1 VPCLAIAG
9 LNVTPVPRP
18 SGGGRVSGELEEVT
32 TVSQEDFMPLMGI
45 DHVEYY
51 VGNARQAA
59 YYYSKAFGFKVTA
72 YAGPETKVRDRSS
85 WVCEQ
90 GDVRYVF
97 TGAMAPDSDIA
108 RHVNEH
114 GDGVKDVA
122 LRVPDAADAFEQAT
136 RRGAE
141 PVSEPE
147 VFEDEQGKVL
157 RAAIKA
163 YGETVH
169 SFVERENYS
178 GPFLPG
184 YRAEEPYPDDGPP
197 VGIQA
202 IDHVVAN
209 VELGR
214 MNEMVE
220 YYAKILGF
228 SQLVHFRDDQIST
241 EYTAL
246 MSKVMW
252 DGKGRV
258 KFPIN
263 EPAEGKKKS
272 QIQEY
277 LEFYRSPGVQHIAMA
292 TDDIVTAVDALRQ
305 RGVRFI
311 RVPASYYE
319 ALRGRIGEIDEDLS
333 DLERLGILA
342 DRDEEGYLL
351 QIFTKIQQDRPTVF
365 YELIERHGSKGFGL
379 GNFKELFVAIERE
392 QAERGNL

>member
-1 VPCLAIAG
+1 MA
-9 LNVTPVPRP
+9 
-18 SGGGRVSGELEEVT
+18 
-32 TVSQEDFMPLMGI
+32 QDDFMPLMGI
-45 DHVEYY
+45 DHVHFY

-59 YYYSKAFGFKVTA
+59 FYYSKAFGFRVTA
-72 YAGPETKVRDRSS
+72 YAGPETKVRDRAS
-85 WVCEQ
+85 WVLEQ

-97 TGAMAPDSDIA
+97 TGGMGPESDMV
-108 RHVNEH
+108 RHVFEH
-114 GDGVKDVA
+114 GDGAKDVA
-122 LRVPDAADAFEQAT
+122 LRVPDATDAWNQAT
-136 RRGAE
+136 NRGAE
-141 PVSEPE
+141 SVLEPTIH
-147 VFEDEQGKVL
+147 EDEHGKVVQ
-157 RAAIKA
+157 ASIKA
-163 YGETVH
+163 YGDTIH
-169 SFVERENYS
+169 SFIERENYS

-184 YRAEEPYPDDGPP
+184 YRAEEPFPDDGPA
-197 VGIQA
+197 VGIKA

-209 VELGR
+209 VELGK

-220 YYAKILGF
+220 FYARILGF

-241 EYTAL
+241 DYTAL

-272 QIQEY
+272 QIEEY
-277 LEFYRSPGVQHIAMA
+277 LDFYRSPGVQHIAMA

-311 RVPASYYE
+311 RVPQTYYE
-319 ALRGRIGEIDEDLS
+319 ELRGRVGEIEEDFS
-333 DLERLGILA
+333 DLERLGVLA
-342 DRDEEGYLL
+342 DRDDEGYLL

-365 YELIERHGSKGFGL
+365 YELIERHGSQGFGL

>member
-1 VPCLAIAG
+1 MA
-9 LNVTPVPRP
+9 TD
-18 SGGGRVSGELEEVT
+18 
-32 TVSQEDFMPLMGI
+32 DFLPLMGI

-59 YYYSKAFGFKVTA
+59 FYYSKGFGFRVTA

-85 WVCEQ
+85 WVCQ
-90 GDVRYVF
+90 QNDVRYVF
-97 TGAMAPDSDIA
+97 TGGMGPESDIVK
-108 RHVNEH
+108 HVYQH

-122 LRVPDAADAFEQAT
+122 LSVPDAADAYQQT
-136 RRGAE
+136 VRRGAE
-141 PVSEPE
+141 GVLEPE
-147 VFEDEQGKVL
+147 VFEDEHGKVI
-157 RAAIKA
+157 RASIRA
-163 YGETVH
+163 YGDTLH
-169 SFVERENYS
+169 SFIERENYS

-184 YRAEEPYPDDGPP
+184 YRAEEPYPDEGPE
-197 VGIQA
+197 VGIRA
-202 IDHVVAN
+202 IDHVVCN
-209 VELGR
+209 VPLGD
-214 MNEMVE
+214 MNRMVE
-220 YYAKILGF
+220 YYANILGF

-252 DGKGRV
+252 DGSGRV

-272 QIQEY
+272 QIEEY
-277 LEFYRSPGVQHIAMA
+277 LEYYRGPGVQHIAMA
-292 TDDIVTAVDALRQ
+292 TDDIIGSVDALRQ
-305 RGVRFI
+305 RGVKFI
-311 RVPASYYE
+311 RVPDTYYE
-319 ALRGRIGEIDEDLS
+319 ALRERIGRIEQPIEDV
-333 DLERLGILA
+333 ERLGILV

>member
-1 VPCLAIAG
+1 MSQP
-9 LNVTPVPRP
+9 
-18 SGGGRVSGELEEVT
+18 
-32 TVSQEDFMPLMGI
+32 QEDHLPLQGI

-51 VGNARQAA
+51 VGNSRQAA
-59 YYYSKAFGFKVTA
+59 YYYSKAFGFRLTA
-72 YAGPETKVRDRSS
+72 YAGPETKVRDRTS
-85 WVCEQ
+85 WLVEQ
-90 GDVRYVF
+90 GDARYVF
-97 TGAMAPDSDIA
+97 TGSQAPEGFISK
-108 RHVNEH
+108 HVYEH
-114 GDGVKDVA
+114 GDGVRDVA
-122 LRVPDAADAFEQAT
+122 LRVPDAADAYEQTT

-141 PVSEPE
+141 GVLEPTIL
-147 VFEDEQGKVL
+147 EDEHGKVVK
-157 RAAIKA
+157 ASIKA
-163 YGETVH
+163 YGDTLH
-169 SFVERENYS
+169 SFIERENYS

-184 YRAEEPYPDDGPP
+184 YRAEEQYPDEGPE
-197 VGIQA
+197 VGIKG
-202 IDHVVAN
+202 IDHVVCN

-220 YYAKILGF
+220 YYARILGF

-252 DGKGRV
+252 DGTGRV

-272 QIQEY
+272 QIEEY
-277 LEFYRSPGVQHIAMA
+277 LEFYRGPGVQHIAMA
-292 TDDIVTAVDALRQ
+292 TDDIIKAVDALRQ
-305 RGVRFI
+305 RGVKFI
-311 RVPASYYE
+311 RVPSTYYE
-319 ALRGRIGEIDEDLS
+319 ELRGRIGEIDEPVE

-342 DRDEEGYLL
+342 DRDDEGYLL

-365 YELIERHGSKGFGL
+365 YELIERHGSQGFGL

>member
-1 VPCLAIAG
+1 M
-9 LNVTPVPRP
+9 
-18 SGGGRVSGELEEVT
+18 SQEQ
-32 TVSQEDFMPLMGI
+32 QEDFLPLMGI

-85 WVCEQ
+85 WLCQ
-90 GDVRYVF
+90 QNDVRYVF
-97 TGAMAPDSDIA
+97 TGGMGPESDVV
-108 RHVNEH
+108 RHVYEH
-114 GDGVKDVA
+114 GDGVRDVA
-122 LRVPDAADAFEQAT
+122 LRVPDATDAYEQT
-136 RRGAE
+136 TKRGAE
-141 PVSEPE
+141 GVREPE
-147 VFEDEQGKVL
+147 VIEDEHGKVV
-157 RAAIKA
+157 RASIKA
-163 YGETVH
+163 YGDTLH
-169 SFVERENYS
+169 SFIERENYS

-184 YRAEEPYPDDGPP
+184 FREEEAFPDEGPE

-202 IDHVVAN
+202 VDHVVCNVALGDMNRMVEFYAN
-209 VELGR
+209 V
-214 MNEMVE
+214 
-220 YYAKILGF
+220 LGF

-241 EYTAL
+241 DYTAL

-252 DGKGRV
+252 DGQGRV

-272 QIQEY
+272 QIEEY
-277 LEFYRSPGVQHIAMA
+277 LEYYRGPGVQHIAMA
-292 TDDIVTAVDALRQ
+292 TDDIIGAVDALRQ

-311 RVPASYYE
+311 RVPATYYE
-319 ALRGRIGEIDEDLS
+319 ALRGRIGEIDQPIEDI
-333 DLERLGILA
+333 ERLGILA

>member
-1 VPCLAIAG
+1 MA
-9 LNVTPVPRP
+9 N
-18 SGGGRVSGELEEVT
+18 
-32 TVSQEDFMPLMGI
+32 QEDFLPLMGI
-45 DHVEYY
+45 DHVEFY

-59 YYYSKAFGFKVTA
+59 YYYSKAFGFGITA
-72 YAGPETKVRDRSS
+72 YAGPETKVRDRAS

-97 TGAMAPDSDIA
+97 TGGMAPESDVVK
-108 RHVNEH
+108 HVHEH

-122 LRVPDAADAFEQAT
+122 LRVPDATDAWEQT
-136 RRGAE
+136 TKRGAE
-141 PVSEPE
+141 SVMEPE
-147 VFEDEQGKVL
+147 IFEDEHGKVV

-163 YGETVH
+163 YGDTIH
-169 SFVERENYS
+169 SFIERENYS

-184 YRAEEPYPDDGPP
+184 YRAEEAHPDDGPP
-197 VGIQA
+197 VGIRA

-209 VELGR
+209 VELGK

-220 YYAKILGF
+220 YYARLLGF
-228 SQLVHFRDDQIST
+228 AQLVHFRDDQIST

-292 TDDIVTAVDALRQ
+292 VDDIITAVDALRQ

-311 RVPASYYE
+311 RVPKTYYE
-319 ALRGRIGEIDEDLS
+319 DL
-333 DLERLGILA
+333 
-342 DRDEEGYLL
+342 
-351 QIFTKIQQDRPTVF
+351 
-365 YELIERHGSKGFGL
+365 
-379 GNFKELFVAIERE
+379 
-392 QAERGNL
+392 

>member
-1 VPCLAIAG
+1 MES
-9 LNVTPVPRP
+9 RP
-18 SGGGRVSGELEEVT
+18 GGVQMSQP
-32 TVSQEDFMPLMGI
+32 QEDHLPLMGI

-59 YYYSKAFGFKVTA
+59 YYYSKAFGFRLTA
-72 YAGPETKVRDRSS
+72 YAGPETKVRDRTS
-85 WVCEQ
+85 WLVEQ
-90 GDVRYVF
+90 GDARYVF
-97 TGAMAPDSDIA
+97 TGAQTPDSFIA
-108 RHVNEH
+108 RHVFEH
-114 GDGVKDVA
+114 GDGIRDVA
-122 LRVPDAADAFEQAT
+122 LRVPDASDAWEQT
-136 RRGAE
+136 TGRGAE
-141 PVSEPE
+141 SVMEPTIL
-147 VFEDEQGKVL
+147 EDEHGKVVK
-157 RAAIKA
+157 AAIKA
-163 YGETVH
+163 YGDTVH
-169 SFVERENYS
+169 SFIERENYS

-184 YRAEEPYPDDGPP
+184 YRAEEPYPDDGRE
-197 VGIQA
+197 VGIKG
-202 IDHVVAN
+202 IDHVVCN

-220 YYAKILGF
+220 YYARILGF

-252 DGKGRV
+252 DGTGRV

-272 QIQEY
+272 QIEEY
-277 LEFYRSPGVQHIAMA
+277 LDFYRGPGVQHIAMA
-292 TDDIVTAVDALRQ
+292 TDDIIKAVDALRS
-305 RGVRFI
+305 RGVKFI
-311 RVPASYYE
+311 RVPKTYYE
-319 ALRGRIGEIDEDLS
+319 ELRGRIGQIDEPLE

-342 DRDEEGYLL
+342 DRDDEGYLL

-365 YELIERHGSKGFGL
+365 YELIERHGSQGFGL